1 MTSEVRSR
9 TMRAIKSKDSKPEL
23 LIRRLIYALGYRYRL
38 HRKELPGC
46 PDLVFSSRQKVI
58 FIHGCFWHGHHCKR
72 GARMPK
78 ENSDYWCNKIAK
90 NVQRDKKHLSD
101 LRHIGWD
108 VLVLWECDLKD
119 TDAVKRKV
127 VRFLA

>member
-1 MTSEVRSR
+1 
-9 TMRAIKSKDSKPEL
+9 MRAIKSKDSKPEL